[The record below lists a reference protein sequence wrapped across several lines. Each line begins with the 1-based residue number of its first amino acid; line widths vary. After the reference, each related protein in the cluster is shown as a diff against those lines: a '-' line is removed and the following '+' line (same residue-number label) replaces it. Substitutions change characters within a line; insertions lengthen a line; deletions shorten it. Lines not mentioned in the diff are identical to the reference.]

1 VSPGH
6 RVLVVEDDEIIRES
20 LVEFL
25 GDNGY
30 EGLGAVHG
38 RDALEKL
45 RASAPSPCLIV
56 LDLMMPVM
64 DGQAFREEQLQD
76 PALSRIPTVVMS
88 AYIEG
93 ERIATDVNA
102 TAYLKKPL
110 KLEQFLETVKKHCGN
125 GPANDHA

>member
-1 VSPGH
+1 MTAH
-6 RVLVVEDDEIIRES
+6 RILVVEDDETIRES

-25 GDNGY
+25 GDNGF

-38 RDALEKL
+38 RDALDKL
-45 RASAPSPCLIV
+45 RGTGPSPCLIV

-88 AYIEG
+88 AYTEG
-93 ERIATDVNA
+93 QRIADRVRA

-110 KLEQFLETVKKHCGN
+110 KLDQFLEAVRRHCTHGSD
-125 GPANDHA
+125 G

>member
-1 VSPGH
+1 VTAH
-6 RVLVVEDDEIIRES
+6 RILVVEDDETIRES

-25 GDNGY
+25 GDNGF

-38 RDALEKL
+38 RDALDKL
-45 RASAPSPCLIV
+45 RGTGPSPCLIV

-88 AYIEG
+88 AYTEG
-93 ERIATDVNA
+93 QRIADRVRA

-110 KLEQFLETVKKHCGN
+110 KLDQFLEAVRRHCTHGSD
-125 GPANDHA
+125 G